1 MVKKLDLGLLEGK
14 TAKYPSEIEK
24 EELEKEKKLEEID
37 DNGKIHKKLARKKL
51 VGKRV
56 IVKASETTLWEG
68 NPRNFSRDNDIEDL
82 LPLIE
87 KSGGNTQAVDARYNK
102 DGNIEIIAGSR
113 RRRCCIEAGLELVI
127 DLYDDMTDADAMEIA
142 EIENS
147 GRKEV
152 DIIGECDYLYDKFL
166 KLKENDPAM
175 NVEIYSRMN
184 SVDRTLMHLKFS
196 VAKLPDWLKDS
207 SKNLKWSIRNL
218 KALTAINRQLEE
230 MNIGPDQLNFKL
242 PLSTPNLV
250 ISSFK
255 KMLDTAEI
263 KKDNDV
269 KITKARNGSITIKIS
284 NEISADK
291 KEKIL
296 NFLESLD

>member
-1 MVKKLDLGLLEGK
+1 MVKKLDLELLQGK

-24 EELEKEKKLEEID
+24 EELAKEKKLEEIN
-37 DNGKIHKKLARKKL
+37 DNGKIQKKLARKKL
-51 VGKRV
+51 IGKRV
-56 IVKASETTLWEG
+56 IIKASETTLWEG

-87 KSGGNTQAVDARYNK
+87 KSGGNTQAVDARLTDNDK
-102 DGNIEIIAGSR
+102 VEIIAGSR
-113 RRRCCIEAGLELVI
+113 RRRCCIEAGLDLVI
-127 DLYDDMTDADAMEIA
+127 DLYEDMTDADAMEIA

-152 DIIGECDYLYDKFL
+152 DIIGECDYLYDKYL
-166 KLKENDPAM
+166 KLKSKDPAM

-184 SVDRTLMHLKFS
+184 GVDRTLMHLKFS

-230 MNIGPDQLNFKL
+230 MNINQEQLTFKL

-255 KMLDTAEI
+255 KMLNTAEL

-269 KITKARNGSITIKIS
+269 QITRARNGSITIKIS
-284 NEISADK
+284 NEIPESK
-291 KEKIL
+291 KDKIL
-296 NFLESLD
+296 NFIESLN